1 MIRYLEHN
9 EIDKDKWDD
18 CIRTSDHPKSDILCW
33 YLDIVCPG
41 WSALVYDDYK
51 VVMPLPVR
59 KKYGITY
66 VYKPFF
72 IQQLGII
79 GKKVKSDKINDFL
92 NKIPAK
98 IKLADIILDETL
110 QLRAERHAI
119 QGHSNYLLDI
129 KNSYNE
135 VRNQYHRNCIR
146 NINKAKAAGFKFR
159 SGISLEEF
167 AGILFNQII
176 AQEKNFGTREKEQ
189 FKLLIKESINRNAGE
204 LVGIFDNNNRIVAA
218 AFFIISFDRIMFK
231 VCGSIDEGKK
241 HQAMYMLVD
250 EQIKRYSGQ
259 YMWFDFQGSDMD
271 GIAYFNSTFG
281 TIPHN
286 YYSLHIN
293 RLPGIIKFL
302 SGKKP
307 E

>member
-1 MIRYLEHN
+1 
-9 EIDKDKWDD
+9 
-18 CIRTSDHPKSDILCW
+18 
-33 YLDIVCPG
+33 
-41 WSALVYDDYK
+41 
-51 VVMPLPVR
+51 
-59 KKYGITY
+59 
-66 VYKPFF
+66 
-72 IQQLGII
+72 
-79 GKKVKSDKINDFL
+79 
-92 NKIPAK
+92 
-98 IKLADIILDETL
+98 
-110 QLRAERHAI
+110 
-119 QGHSNYLLDI
+119 
-129 KNSYNE
+129 
-135 VRNQYHRNCIR
+135 
-146 NINKAKAAGFKFR
+146 
-159 SGISLEEF
+159 
-167 AGILFNQII
+167 
-176 AQEKNFGTREKEQ
+176 
-189 FKLLIKESINRNAGE
+189 
-204 LVGIFDNNNRIVAA
+204 
-218 AFFIISFDRIMFK
+218 MFK